1 MTALIGAAAFVMMTV
16 AVFAQA
22 PPSFA
27 GKWVREAPA
36 GAAAAAP
43 AGGGGGRAGG
53 RGGGGGLG
61 QEVTITQDASTLTME
76 YMQGQNPVKRV
87 FKLDGSES
95 MNAMTMGGNEV
106 QQVSKAVW
114 EANKLVITTAG
125 GRGGETKQVLSR
137 EGADLVVEQTN
148 PGRGGGDP
156 TTMRIVYKKAM

>member
-1 MTALIGAAAFVMMTV
+1 
-16 AVFAQA
+16 
-22 PPSFA
+22 
-27 GKWVREAPA
+27 
-36 GAAAAAP
+36 
-43 AGGGGGRAGG
+43 
-53 RGGGGGLG
+53 
-61 QEVTITQDASTLTME
+61 ME

-125 GRGGETKQVLSR
+125 GRGGETKQVLSL